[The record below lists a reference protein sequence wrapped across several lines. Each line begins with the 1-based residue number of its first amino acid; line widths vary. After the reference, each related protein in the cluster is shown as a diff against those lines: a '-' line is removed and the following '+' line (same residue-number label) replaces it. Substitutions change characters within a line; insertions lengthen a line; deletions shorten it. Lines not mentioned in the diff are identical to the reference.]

1 MDMLN
6 GVGGG
11 GANPDRGVT
20 EFGDSEDDE
29 QAYSGS
35 VTGTGHPQGKTAV
48 CPVCHRTFYKRT
60 NNQVYDRAECRRK
73 AKNSGAYDRRD

>member
-1 MDMLN
+1 M
-6 GVGGG
+6 
-11 GANPDRGVT
+11 T

-35 VTGTGHPQGKTAV
+35 ITGTGHPQGKTAV
-48 CPVCHRTFYKRT
+48 CPVCNRTFYKRT